1 MFHLNTTTVQLIHED
16 RVNHLQKMHEPLP
29 FFRGWKFWR
38 KSKHTQDTGSSNSL
52 REIPQ
57 GR

>member
-1 MFHLNTTTVQLIHED
+1 MFHLNPATVLLIHED
-16 RVNHLQKMHEPLP
+16 RVKDAQKMYEPFLL
-29 FFRGWKFWR
+29 FRRGKFWR
-38 KSKHTQDTGSSNSL
+38 KSKQAQDASPCNSL